1 MRNVEIEAVR
11 LDPGP
16 ADRNEIFSG
25 CGARR
30 VARNLA
36 LRAGNHLYWQV
47 RQIRSRIEALKA
59 GPAAPVIPM
68 PPEHPTWR
76 PLAQDEA
83 WHHAWFGALPDL
95 AGLSGEA
102 LRALLQD
109 TGPGSSSISS
119 PLPD

>member
-16 ADRNEIFSG
+16 ADRNEIISG

-59 GPAAPVIPM
+59 DPAAPVIPM
-68 PPEHPTWR
+68 PPEHPT
-76 PLAQDEA
+76 
-83 WHHAWFGALPDL
+83 
-95 AGLSGEA
+95 
-102 LRALLQD
+102 
-109 TGPGSSSISS
+109 
-119 PLPD
+119 